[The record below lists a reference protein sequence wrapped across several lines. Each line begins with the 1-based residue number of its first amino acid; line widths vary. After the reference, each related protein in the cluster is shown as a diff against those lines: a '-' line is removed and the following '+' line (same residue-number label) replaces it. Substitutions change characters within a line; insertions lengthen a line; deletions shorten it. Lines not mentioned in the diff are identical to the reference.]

1 MMIQNKTLPSKCGV
15 GVRRDSVAGIN
26 EDMDMILQYIP
37 LHRPLPR
44 PRTPFPFLASRE
56 DWPFKREVIGGWVL
70 SPFGGRGRIGTQ
82 IVEVEGIVRPI

>member
-1 MMIQNKTLPSKCGV
+1 
-15 GVRRDSVAGIN
+15 
-26 EDMDMILQYIP
+26 MILQYIP